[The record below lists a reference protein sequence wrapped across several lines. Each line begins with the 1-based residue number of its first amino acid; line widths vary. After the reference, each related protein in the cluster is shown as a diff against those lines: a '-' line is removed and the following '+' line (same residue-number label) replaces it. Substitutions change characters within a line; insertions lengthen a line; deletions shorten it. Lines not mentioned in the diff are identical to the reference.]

1 MKRLTC
7 VALLLPATIALLAP
21 AASAAP
27 AVSTMDSSAVTAAQP
42 ATFGIRTSSATEPDN
57 RGKFMFGAT
66 AGALVKDYVAISN
79 VSTQPLNL
87 RVYAADAFNTT
98 EGGFDLL
105 PTGKPSKDVGNWIK
119 LGKESVTIPPNGE
132 EIVPFTVTVP
142 RDAPPGDHAAGI
154 VASLL
159 TEQTNAD
166 GSKVAVDTR
175 VGTRMYLRVAG
186 ELRPQFSVENLDVVY
201 HDKLNPF
208 GPGRTTIRYTV
219 RNTGNVRLEGAQA
232 VRVDQPWGSSVDAP
246 ALKRIPELLP
256 GNEISVS
263 TEVSGVWP
271 VVLPTAV
278 VRLEPAAMAGD
289 VNPPAVATEVSDSFL
304 AIPWSQLGV
313 LALLVLGLFLLRWRR
328 KRRRAEPK
336 PPAEREP
343 VGAPV

>member
-7 VALLLPATIALLAP
+7 LALLLFMAFPQLAF
-21 AASAAP
+21 A
-27 AVSTMDSSAVTAAQP
+27 SSAVDSVAAAQP
-42 ATFGIRTSSATEPDN
+42 ATFGIRTSSATAPDN
-57 RGKFMFGAT
+57 RGKFIFGAT
-66 AGALVKDYVAISN
+66 SGAVVKDYVAINN
-79 VSTQPLNL
+79 VSAQALTL

-98 EGGFDLL
+98 EGGYDLL
-105 PTGKPSKDVGNWIK
+105 ATGKPSKDIGTWIK
-119 LGKESVTIPPNGE
+119 VDRESVTVPPGGQ

-159 TEQTNAD
+159 TEQTNTD

-186 ELRPQFSVENLDVVY
+186 ELRPQLSVENLDVAY
-201 HDKLNPF
+201 HDTLNPF
-208 GPGRTTIRYTV
+208 GSGRVTVHYTV

-232 VRVDQPWGSSVDAP
+232 VRVDLPWGSSVDAP

-256 GNEISVS
+256 GNEMSMS

-278 VRLEPAAMAGD
+278 VRLEPAAMPGD
-289 VNPPAVATEVSDSFL
+289 VNPPAAATEVSDSFL
-304 AIPWSQLGV
+304 AVPWSQLGV
-313 LALLVLGLFLLRWRR
+313 LALLVLAVFLLRWRR
-328 KRRRAEPK
+328 KRRSVPK
-336 PPAEREP
+336 PPVEREP
-343 VGAPV
+343 VGASA